1 MCFTVQLSRLSVL
14 RQLCYFNMLSSVC
27 QELFLISFSNF
38 FNICSFQQLFEFII
52 TLSLCQELFSFFK
65 KERRRRDLNPRAAI
79 NDLLPFQGSPFGQLG
94 YFSKLSQIR
103 RFTETT
109 FFTLSCLYLVLFVF
123 TEEPCA
129 LYRTFHLFVKYF
141 FQNFFSD
148 LASGESG
155 IRTHAPLRTNGFQDR
170 LVMTTSISLHMLLT
184 AFVVFS
190 PPTQVIFYHQY
201 PHLSTTFLHFF
212 QFLFLSSQISHK
224 AR

>member
-14 RQLCYFNMLSSVC
+14 RQLCYFNMLSSAC
-27 QELFLISFSNF
+27 QELFNKFFPNF
-38 FNICSFQQLFEFII
+38 FNTFSFQQLFEFII
-52 TLSLCQELFSFFK
+52 TLSLCQELFYFLFFK

-94 YFSKLSQIR
+94 YFSKLPQIR

-141 FQNFFSD
+141 FQK
-148 LASGESG
+148 
-155 IRTHAPLRTNGFQDR
+155 
-170 LVMTTSISLHMLLT
+170 
-184 AFVVFS
+184 
-190 PPTQVIFYHQY
+190 
-201 PHLSTTFLHFF
+201 
-212 QFLFLSSQISHK
+212 LFK
-224 AR
+224 